1 MVGDDDQAIY
11 GWRGARVENVQH
23 FLRDFP
29 GARTIRLEQNYRS
42 TGNILKAAN
51 AIIANNPQR
60 LGKELWTA
68 GEAGDADRAV
78 RRLQRAGRGALRRS
92 SASANTSQHGG
103 RPSDC
108 AILYRSNAQSRNFEE
123 QLIQHDIRY
132 RVYGGLRFFDRA
144 EIKDAL
150 AYLRLVANRHD
161 DAAFERTVNTP
172 PRGIGERTLDAL
184 RQRARRDARRCG
196 KPRSPN

>member
-1 MVGDDDQAIY
+1 M
-11 GWRGARVENVQH
+11 
-23 FLRDFP
+23 
-29 GARTIRLEQNYRS
+29 S
-42 TGNILKAAN
+42 
-51 AIIANNPQR
+51 
-60 LGKELWTA
+60 
-68 GEAGDADRAV
+68 
-78 RRLQRAGRGALRRS
+78 S
-92 SASANTSQHGG
+92 SASASTS
-103 RPSDC
+103 SKADSAEEC

-184 RQRARRDARRCG
+184 RQRARGQRPSLWDAALVELQRRARG
-196 KPRSPN
+196 AREDAPRIR